1 MTERVS
7 FDELPDWAR
16 EIAQSVSVPVTPHVR
31 DHLGQPAWPLF
42 VEAATVGAFLPRE
55 LVPALAGSER
65 RDAEKSVLRFAELT
79 QGPDGARWSL
89 TREART
95 AVLACSNAQEI
106 TQAVERTGRF
116 NDPITIAL
124 RESLQ
129 TANRRELRTLSIPE
143 LEAVRV
149 AVTWLRDLENLGL
162 PSLQEL
168 DRVISFKRL
177 LEPFRR
183 MVGQKAA
190 DDAASSPARPDR
202 FFGRTEEMEDLR
214 AYVGVVAAD
223 RIGHRVKRAAKFV
236 QRLITGRQPKVV
248 WGSGG
253 SGKTTLIAKFML
265 EHGESAESRFPF
277 AYIDFDRSTVSARNR
292 AALLAEMCRQ
302 VSCQFELLTEPMTE
316 LRNQFADLA
325 LRIDVSADAD
335 SISLLIPLAQ
345 QFRKLID
352 DAFESSQPFLLVFD
366 TFEIVQYGP
375 DQVIALEKLVSAIA
389 GGAANSWPRLR
400 LIIAGRQKV
409 PLFLGSVEERE
420 LGALDKEGSAEMLE
434 AMAADAGKPITRE
447 DATKLVEVIAKHVRD
462 KSNTGVRPLR
472 LRLIG
477 QLFSDHDESGPNVVQ
492 GLLADLNKPAS
503 EQGLVGRV
511 LVDGILVRRIL
522 NHVKDPRVRALA
534 DPGLVVRRITPDVI
548 RDVMTRGT
556 AMPDG
561 SGIEPADSETIEP
574 WIVTDD
580 EAQDI
585 FAAFGRDLNL
595 VDPDGSAY
603 RHRQDVRQDMLPLI
617 QIRRP
622 FGFQRVHGL
631 AYEFF
636 RKRALADPNDFASA
650 GEAIYHGLWLRLP
663 CEQIEELWPKAPT
676 FDPRI
681 DPDEFELG
689 TLENIYL
696 RARKKGRL
704 TPDEIAMLPPEIAV
718 EWLGSRAEE
727 LLAQQRLDEGI
738 AEVRAVGGT
747 DYAAF
752 DNRRDVAATAARL
765 LYRAGLWNDAAA
777 LLKRHVRAKLQIRRG
792 DVVSLVRTWATI
804 LAKSGAE
811 AEQLAALLPTAQA
824 IQDPIIRTEIL
835 AHIALGLD
843 DSHEWTRTRES
854 ARAAAMRSAFDVR
867 PSMWARETR
876 TLRLV
881 LSTRAEGF
889 ERLVGT
895 YLETCVRLPQ
905 DRSAVAFLSAQRQG
919 QPVALEE
926 VNVIWQM
933 NRRRTFANFP
943 RPEPAQVRAIAAADH
958 SDWIVPFGNA
968 VTREFDM
975 HKKVMQSI
983 RSAASK
989 TTSASF
995 VEHAFTSKDAL
1006 SLFEAVGEVG
1016 MLHAA
1021 SLLRP
1026 RDSKPLFPSNS
1037 VDMAMALLRWHSI
1050 TTGEPLAKAPEI
1062 VELPL
1067 VKVLEGSD
1075 LDLMSSRL
1083 LAYTAHRLHEFDRD
1097 EVNRTIELAVTRVA
1111 ERSPIVPVGTSL
1123 FPIFAAEVERTIQ
1136 IRSRN
1141 VTFATTRD
1149 IPIEKQIAAA
1159 DWGDLTP
1166 RLLAYTRMRLSRHG
1180 AAALGYGKDPSDYVQ
1195 QAVVLLLEGTRAPS
1209 GNRTLFQFL
1218 CGVVDSLISHEAERS
1233 RMRGPHYA
1241 ISIGTEDVYVS
1252 SEIREERLPSGES
1265 FERRLLAKDE
1275 MERFLQSIE
1284 PDLARYA
1291 RLRMAK
1297 PGATADEYAHDLN
1310 VTVAEVR
1317 NMDKRLKRRREQW
1330 FPR

>member
-1 MTERVS
+1 MTERLTL
-7 FDELPDWAR
+7 DELPDWAR
-16 EIAQSVSVPVTPHVR
+16 EIAESASAPATPHVR
-31 DHLGQPAWPLF
+31 DHQGKAAWPFF

-95 AVLACSNAQEI
+95 AVLACSNPQEI
-106 TQAVERTGRF
+106 AQAVERTERF

-124 RESLQ
+124 REALQ
-129 TANRRELRTLSIPE
+129 TANRRELRTLSISE
-143 LEAVRV
+143 LEAVRI
-149 AVTWLRDLENLGL
+149 AVTWLRDLENLEL

-183 MVGQKAA
+183 MVGQKAEETPG
-190 DDAASSPARPDR
+190 SPRRDR

-302 VSCQFELLTEPMTE
+302 VSCQFESLTEPMTE
-316 LRNQFADLA
+316 LRNQLADLA
-325 LRIDVSADAD
+325 LRIDVSTDAD
-335 SISLLIPLAQ
+335 SISLLLPLAQ

-375 DQVIALEKLVSAIA
+375 DQVIALEKLVSAIS

-409 PLFLGSVEERE
+409 PQFLGAVEERE

-434 AMAADAGKPITRE
+434 AMAADAGKPITRD

-477 QLFSDHDESGPNVVQ
+477 QLFSDHDESGTNVVQ
-492 GLLADLNKPAS
+492 GLLADLNKPPS
-503 EQGLVGRV
+503 EQGLVGKV

-522 NHVKDPRVRALA
+522 NHVKDPRVHALA

-556 AMPDG
+556 AKPDG
-561 SGIEPADSETIEP
+561 SCVEPADSETIEP

-595 VDPDGSAY
+595 VEPDGAAY

-636 RKRALADPNDFASA
+636 KKRALADPNDFASA

-663 CEQIEELWPKAPT
+663 CEQIEQLWPKAPT

-704 TPDEIAMLPPEIAV
+704 TPAEIAMLPSKIAV
-718 EWLGSRAEE
+718 EWLGSRGEE

-752 DNRRDVAATAARL
+752 DERRDVAATAARL
-765 LYRAGLWNDAAA
+765 LYRGGLWTDAAA
-777 LLKRHVRAKLQIRRG
+777 LLKRHVRGKLQIRRA
-792 DVVSLVRTWATI
+792 DVISLVRTWATI

-824 IQDPIIRTEIL
+824 IQDPVIRTEIL

-854 ARAAAMRSAFDVR
+854 ARTAAMRSAFDVR
-867 PSMWARETR
+867 PSLWARETR

-881 LSTRAEGF
+881 LATRSEGY

-895 YLETCVRLPQ
+895 YLETCARLPQ
-905 DRSAVAFLSAQRQG
+905 DQSAVAFLSAQRQG
-919 QPVALEE
+919 QP
-926 VNVIWQM
+926 
-933 NRRRTFANFP
+933 
-943 RPEPAQVRAIAAADH
+943 
-958 SDWIVPFGNA
+958 
-968 VTREFDM
+968 
-975 HKKVMQSI
+975 
-983 RSAASK
+983 
-989 TTSASF
+989 
-995 VEHAFTSKDAL
+995 
-1006 SLFEAVGEVG
+1006 
-1016 MLHAA
+1016 
-1021 SLLRP
+1021 
-1026 RDSKPLFPSNS
+1026 
-1037 VDMAMALLRWHSI
+1037 
-1050 TTGEPLAKAPEI
+1050 
-1062 VELPL
+1062 
-1067 VKVLEGSD
+1067 
-1075 LDLMSSRL
+1075 
-1083 LAYTAHRLHEFDRD
+1083 
-1097 EVNRTIELAVTRVA
+1097 
-1111 ERSPIVPVGTSL
+1111 
-1123 FPIFAAEVERTIQ
+1123 
-1136 IRSRN
+1136 
-1141 VTFATTRD
+1141 
-1149 IPIEKQIAAA
+1149 
-1159 DWGDLTP
+1159 
-1166 RLLAYTRMRLSRHG
+1166 
-1180 AAALGYGKDPSDYVQ
+1180 
-1195 QAVVLLLEGTRAPS
+1195 
-1209 GNRTLFQFL
+1209 
-1218 CGVVDSLISHEAERS
+1218 
-1233 RMRGPHYA
+1233 
-1241 ISIGTEDVYVS
+1241 
-1252 SEIREERLPSGES
+1252 
-1265 FERRLLAKDE
+1265 
-1275 MERFLQSIE
+1275 
-1284 PDLARYA
+1284 
-1291 RLRMAK
+1291 
-1297 PGATADEYAHDLN
+1297 
-1310 VTVAEVR
+1310 
-1317 NMDKRLKRRREQW
+1317 
-1330 FPR
+1330 